1 MLRIMGVPA
10 LAAAITAGAVMVAGA
25 GDASAQ
31 PVSVPAS
38 HAQCFRVTAWSFD
51 SGGPAQPRTIS
62 SCVPAGTTTV
72 PAVRLAAGSA
82 AAYPTVGRLF
92 YQSTASGRVRTGS
105 CTGTVLNGT
114 KAKNSELLVLTAA
127 HCVKVAIGGVAHT
140 DYGDMFVPGWAAGK
154 DPYGEWSVRRALVD
168 SSWITCSKAKF
179 CAQDPVY
186 DFAIL
191 VLSPKNGIGVG
202 TAVGAADG
210 WEVAAPDTIPGSWI
224 FGYPSTHPRLLLS
237 RTTARTVMED
247 GTAYRVA
254 TTPDFTAGTSGGP
267 WFSSY
272 DPTTGTG
279 VIYGD
284 VGGFEEG
291 GDHPTPSY
299 SAFWKLSFAAV
310 VAAAVRYEG

>member
-1 MLRIMGVPA
+1 
-10 LAAAITAGAVMVAGA
+10 
-25 GDASAQ
+25 
-31 PVSVPAS
+31 
-38 HAQCFRVTAWSFD
+38 
-51 SGGPAQPRTIS
+51 
-62 SCVPAGTTTV
+62 V
-72 PAVRLAAGSA
+72 PAVRLAGGPATG
-82 AAYPTVGRLF
+82 YPTVGRLF
-92 YQSTASGRVRTGS
+92 YQTNASGRVRTGS
-105 CTGTVLNGT
+105 CTASVLNGT
-114 KAKNSELLVLTAA
+114 KAKNGELLVLTAA

-140 DYGDMFVPGWAAGK
+140 DYGDVYVPGWAAGK
-154 DPYGEWSVRRALVD
+154 DPYGEWSVQRVLVD
-168 SSWITCSKAKF
+168 SSWITCGKAKS

-191 VLSPKNGIGVG
+191 VLRRKDGMGVG

-210 WEVAAPDTIPGSWI
+210 WRVAAPETIPGSWI
-224 FGYPSTHPRLLLS
+224 FGYPSAHPRLLIS
-237 RTTARTVMED
+237 RTTARTTVAD
-247 GTAYRVA
+247 GTASRVA
-254 TTPDFTAGTSGGP
+254 TTPGFTAGTSGGP

-272 DPTTGTG
+272 DQTTGAG